1 MKGLRMADIKIGR
14 IVVGSFGTNC
24 YVVYREGSDRAIF
37 IDPADHGQQIHKKML
52 DNGFKIEAILL
63 THAHFDHML
72 GASDLRKAS
81 GAKIYALDAEQP
93 LCESTQLNLSEM
105 TGRAC
110 TIKPNAYLKDGE
122 ETELA
127 GIPFKVIATPGHT
140 AGSCCYYFEEAGFV
154 VCGDTIFEESVGR
167 TDFPTG
173 SSSQLIRS
181 IKEKIFTLPDET
193 SLYPGHGDSTTV
205 EHEKKYNPFCQ

>member
-1 MKGLRMADIKIGR
+1 MADVKIGR
-14 IVVGSFGTNC
+14 MVVGSFGTNC
-24 YVVYREGSDRAIF
+24 YVVYREGSERAIF
-37 IDPADHGQQIHKKML
+37 IDPADYGAQIHKKML
-52 DNGFKIEAILL
+52 DNGFKVEAVLL

-81 GAKIYALDAEQP
+81 GAKIYALDAEQA
-93 LCESTQLNLSEM
+93 LCESTELNLSEM

-122 ETELA
+122 EVELA
-127 GIPFKVIATPGHT
+127 GITFKVIATPGHT

-154 VCGDTIFEESVGR
+154 VCGDTVFEESVGR

-193 SLYPGHGDSTTV
+193 QLYPGHGDSTTV